1 MFESIKLSDIP
12 NQKCGV
18 LRSPSSTRPTLWL
31 IEENGLRAVV
41 KDFSLNGFL
50 YRNIIGRFLI
60 WREGK
65 AYRRL
70 EGLKGVPTLY
80 RTIDGL
86 ALVMQEISGKDL
98 EALERKTRLSD
109 SFFRDLR
116 ALVEGV
122 HKHGLAHCDLKRAP
136 NILLGHDGKPYIV
149 DWSAS
154 IAKRAF
160 NFYPLNL
167 IYQRFI
173 QDDLN
178 AIVKAKIKY
187 CPDSISP
194 EEKRQYTRRSKTE
207 NLIRAIR
214 NKARHILQR
223 IA

>member
-12 NQKCGV
+12 KQQCGV
-18 LRSPSSTRPTLWL
+18 LRRPSSTRPTLWL

-41 KDFSLNGFL
+41 KDFSSNGFL
-50 YRNIIGRFLI
+50 YRNFIGRFLI

-98 EALERKTRLSD
+98 EVLERKTKLSD
-109 SFFRDLR
+109 SFFSDLQ

-122 HKHGLAHCDLKRAP
+122 HKRGLAHCDLKRAP

-154 IAKRAF
+154 IAKREF

-167 IYQRFI
+167 IYNRFI

-178 AIVKAKIKY
+178 AIVKVKIKY
-187 CPDSISP
+187 CPEGISP
-194 EEKRQYTRRSKTE
+194 DEKRQYSRRSKTE
-207 NLIRAIR
+207 NLIRSIR